1 MRMFRSCSNG
11 EMSESCESSEVI
23 RTQLSIYVFQYKIV
37 SILFTIF
44 SSNTV
49 NAFESTVRVQ
59 FRLLLRRSRKRWR
72 STVMSMSV
80 CVCLSAREHISGT
93 TRAIFT
99 KFLCMLPMA
108 VARSSSGRVTKFQ
121 EEAAVLR
128 VFPPLAM
135 HCNALAA
142 NNIMQQKG
150 SFPLHWGR

>member
-11 EMSESCESSEVI
+11 ECQRVVNPLKLFAPSY
-23 RTQLSIYVFQYKIV
+23 LSMFSNIKSF
-37 SILFTIF
+37 LFCLQF